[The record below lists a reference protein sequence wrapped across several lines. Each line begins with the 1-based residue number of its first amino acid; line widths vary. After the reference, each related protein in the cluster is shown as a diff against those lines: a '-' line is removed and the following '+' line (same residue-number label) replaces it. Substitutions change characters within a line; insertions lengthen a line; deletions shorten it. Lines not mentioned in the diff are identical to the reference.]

1 MVKSYIW
8 NGGSGNYADQNWTDG
23 LGDSGPPT
31 ASDDAL
37 INTGDTVTADSND
50 AALNLTIDNGTL
62 YVATASGVL
71 TVVDTLT
78 VGESATGLDPNNVN
92 STLTVETGGTV
103 STASLVVGDQTGS
116 DGEVNLDA
124 AAASGNTLAADTVD
138 IGVSGTGYL
147 FLYTGASAQIDY
159 SAGSANTTGTS
170 EVGENAQSFGQ
181 ILVSGSTF
189 DVGGTLNLGDGGNGA
204 LIYNDALAQLGNVNL
219 AVQSGS
225 TGQLADEFSFVAV
238 SGNLNAGVGGVGTVQ
253 VSLGGVLAVE
263 GDLEIGDGDATAG
276 SSVTV
281 DPYLG
286 VALPYAT
293 DQTAGLSVNGQIAVG
308 FNGQGTLAI
317 RNGGSVSAN
326 QTGQE
331 DNQTAPLLVDSNPSL
346 SDSEGLVTI
355 DGVDPNNPNDPSTL
369 NAGGPLVVGSLG
381 TGEIDVTNG
390 GLLLASTLDPDGNL
404 AGGVSGLGQ
413 FQGSQGT
420 IKVDGAGSTFN
431 VDVLK
436 VGAGDPNGDTPTGGT
451 GILDISNGG
460 TTNISQE
467 LDIAYSSG
475 TTGTVDVSGPGSL
488 LNLENVGYVGGNAGG
503 AGGNAALTLDGSI
516 ETVDDAAPVVE
527 IGSMLV
533 LNSGGTLNLNN
544 GIIEGGVLDF
554 NGGNFLV
561 GDTQLDYQHSV
572 LQDVTIEGSD
582 LNLAYGVLTLAGT
595 TSGATGDNVL
605 IDATGSLVDLSD
617 LGGADD
623 GESNL
628 SQTINATDL
637 ALTIADPLFVIQPS
651 DQAAA
656 AVSSALA
663 TPSLGEIRGTGA
675 IFSDYTQPVTGGFF
689 SGNVDLQ
696 NSGLIDA
703 VYNDEA
709 LDNSAQLSILTNVI
723 TNEPDGT
730 FEADSGAT
738 LNVGDDTHVFTNLQ
752 NDGNGTSS
760 LVDGFYDANGGD
772 IDINGTVNPIS
783 TLEAVLYLTGVNGV
797 AGDLSV
803 NDTSIVQ
810 TLTTITPS
818 GNGEGDLA
826 INSATVTFS
835 NPIEIQGLQSGEPT
849 SWSFNTGYSGGGG
862 GLYLDNGTFSG
873 PGLTIN
879 AATTGG
885 EAAFI
890 FGNGVIDAPVTM
902 NGTATVYDYDDGESI
917 NSLEFADAVT
927 GSGIYTINGGDVLT
941 FNSTLGVASDPI
953 TENTI
958 NFAGANSSLQVGA
971 ADVTDDFRATITDF
985 AKGDTITLLN
995 VEATSAQFDS
1005 VSDQLDVFNG
1015 NAEVATLQL
1024 DNTIPADQLFNV
1036 IPHGVDGSTIEF
1048 APACFCGGTLI
1059 RTEYGEVAVETLAIG
1074 DRVMTASGE
1083 LRRVEWIGRRKIAAR
1098 FVDPLTVWPV
1108 RITAGAL
1115 AEGMPSR
1122 DLLVSPDH
1130 AILVD
1135 DVLIQAGALVNG
1147 NSIIHETRVAETFIY
1162 YHIELADHSLIFAEN
1177 TPAETFVD
1185 NIDRL
1190 GFDNWAEHEAL
1201 FPNGNAIGEMPYP
1214 RAKAHRQVPRSI
1226 SSRL

>member
-1 MVKSYIW
+1 MSTPTGTTYIW
-8 NGGSGNYADQNWTDG
+8 TGNDNNSNFSDPQNWDPTT
-23 LGDSGPPT
+23 SSQGPGVG
-31 ASDDAL
+31 DDAL
-37 INTGDTVTADSND
+37 IDDGTGAPVGSPVSITQTTEVA
-50 AALNLTIDNGTL
+50 NLTIDYGALDDNGS
-62 YVATASGVL
+62 AL
-71 TVVDTLT
+71 TVDDEFV
-78 VGESATGLDPNNVN
+78 VGATSPNN
-92 STLTVETGGTV
+92 
-103 STASLVVGDQTGS
+103 SLVTAEDGGS
-116 DGEVNLDA
+116 IDA
-124 AAASGNTLAADTVD
+124 GSVD
-138 IGVSGTGYL
+138 IGQGDGTFGSVTLDASSGPATLNSGSSIIVGDGGTGYL
-147 FLYTGASAQIDY
+147 YLYNGATVAAGTSITIGNAAGSSGFVSLSNDSQLTANALTLVGDDGGGSLSIESGSIVDIGPLGPVSPGDGVDLGVGGGDGSGSVTVDGNGSQLNVSRQIYVGGPNSSGGNSLTISNGAVVDANLSGDAQTENIDAFAIAFEADQIGGVDEVTITGA
-159 SAGSANTTGTS
+159 GSELNANGTIVVGVNGTVYAYVEDGGELVGNSYPTG
-170 EVGENAQSFGQ
+170 
-181 ILVSGSTF
+181 VSG
-189 DVGGTLNLGDGGNGA
+189 
-204 LIYNDALAQLGNVNL
+204 IAQ
-219 AVQSGS
+219 ASGS
-225 TGQLADEFSFVAV
+225 TGYLYIQDGSTY
-238 SGNLNAGVGGVGTVQ
+238 SD
-253 VSLGGVLAVE
+253 
-263 GDLEIGDGDATAG
+263 GDLKVGDAGRGYLYVTTDSSATLGNDLVLGAQANSYGFVEIGDAESQSLGTPDTSSLTVGAVNVGGDFG
-276 SSVTV
+276 GPGGDGFFSVQADAQV
-281 DPYLG
+281 NIASYLG
-286 VALPYAT
+286 IWGSAT
-293 DQTAGLSVNGQIAVG
+293 NEGTLDLYNLSGGYIAVG
-308 FNGQGTLAI
+308 AFPEEENGSDFAGDLVLNPGGQVNLDNGIIQGGELYL
-317 RNGGSVSAN
+317 NGGSLTVTPVGD
-326 QTGQE
+326 Q
-331 DNQTAPLLVDSNPSL
+331 VD
-346 SDSEGLVTI
+346 D
-355 DGVDPNNPNDPSTL
+355 DH
-369 NAGGPLVVGSLG
+369 
-381 TGEIDVTNG
+381 
-390 GLLLASTLDPDGNL
+390 
-404 AGGVSGLGQ
+404 
-413 FQGSQGT
+413 
-420 IKVDGAGSTFN
+420 
-431 VDVLK
+431 
-436 VGAGDPNGDTPTGGT
+436 
-451 GILDISNGG
+451 
-460 TTNISQE
+460 
-467 LDIAYSSG
+467 
-475 TTGTVDVSGPGSL
+475 SL
-488 LNLENVGYVGGNAGG
+488 L
-503 AGGNAALTLDGSI
+503 T
-516 ETVDDAAPVVE
+516 
-527 IGSMLV
+527 
-533 LNSGGTLNLNN
+533 
-544 GIIEGGVLDF
+544 
-554 NGGNFLV
+554 
-561 GDTQLDYQHSV
+561 
-572 LQDVTIEGSD
+572 DVTIAGED
-582 LNLAYGVLTLAGT
+582 LKITNAVLTLGNT
-595 TSGATGDNVL
+595 THSVNADNVL
-605 IDATGSLVDLSD
+605 IDATGSLVDLSE
-617 LGGADD
+617 LGNVSN
-623 GESNL
+623 ESYL
-628 SQTINATDL
+628 DQTINATDL
-637 ALTIADPLFVIQPS
+637 SLTVADPFFVIAS
-651 DQAAA
+651 DE
-656 AVSSALA
+656 
-663 TPSLGEIRGTGA
+663 TGLGQVDGTGA
-675 IFSDYTQPVTGGFF
+675 VFSDYSTSAGFF
-689 SGNVDLQ
+689 SGDVALENH
-696 NSGLIDA
+696 GLIDA
-703 VYNDEA
+703 QDNDA
-709 LDNSAQLSILTNVI
+709 SVNPDSVTQGQLSLLTNSI

-730 FEADSGAT
+730 FEADNGAT
-738 LNVGDDTHVFTNLQ
+738 LNIGNAQVLLDDEHVFTNLHD
-752 NDGNGTSS
+752 NGNGTSS

-803 NDTSIVQ
+803 NDTSILQ

-849 SWSFNTGYSGGGG
+849 SWSFNAGYSGGGG

-873 PGLTIN
+873 PGLTID

-902 NGTATVYDYDDGESI
+902 NGTATVYDYGDSESI

-941 FNSTLGVASDPI
+941 FNSTLGVMSDPI

-1147 NSIIHETRVAETFIY
+1147 NSIIHETRVAETFSY
-1162 YHIELADHSLIFAEN
+1162 YHIELTDHSLIFAEN

-1226 SSRL
+1226 SHRLSARAAALVDRGDVAA